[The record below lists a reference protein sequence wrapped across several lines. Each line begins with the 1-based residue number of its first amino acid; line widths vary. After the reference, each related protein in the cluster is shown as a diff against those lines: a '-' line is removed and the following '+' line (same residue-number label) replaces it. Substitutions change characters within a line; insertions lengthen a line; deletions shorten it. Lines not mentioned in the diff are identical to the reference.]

1 MYSRNQGMILRTLII
16 VISFASFGCK
26 TVKYGFKGVSIP
38 PEAKTIS
45 VAFFQ
50 NQAPMASPQEAQ
62 KFSEQ
67 LRSMVS
73 SQTNLGLVKQNGDL
87 QFEGKIT
94 DYNVQ
99 PVNIASSDQAA
110 SNRLTITVSVHYAN
124 KFDETKNFEQTFTR
138 FSDYKA
144 AQPLSSV
151 ESGLLDDINKQLTED
166 IFNKAFNNW

>member
-1 MYSRNQGMILRTLII
+1 MILRIFIII
-16 VISFASFGCK
+16 VFFTSIGCK
-26 TVKYGFKGVSIP
+26 TVKYGFKGVTIP

-67 LRSMVS
+67 LRTMVS
-73 SQTNLGLVKQNGDL
+73 SQTNLGLIKQNGDL

-99 PVNIASSDQAA
+99 PVSIQSTDVAA
-110 SNRLTITVSVHYAN
+110 SNRLTITVSVHYSN
-124 KFDETKNFEQTFTR
+124 KFDETKNFDQTFTR
-138 FSDYKA
+138 FSDFDAK
-144 AQPLSSV
+144 QTLSSV
-151 ESGLLDDINKQLTED
+151 ESGLLDNINKQLTED